1 VVENPVKLARA
12 GLIEEVG
19 QAGVEE
25 PRGWGRTDREDER
38 WTDASGAQGGATHK
52 AERRTRRSGAQGAR
66 GGSGH
71 GCGDRRR
78 PCKVPTRATRR
89 RGRRRWAKRGW
100 QRSQRV

>member
-52 AERRTRRSGAQGAR
+52 AERRTRSTRWIWTRVRWSAATLQGADQ
-66 GGSGH
+66 
-71 GCGDRRR
+71 GDT
-78 PCKVPTRATRR
+78 KTWEQTLSEA
-89 RGRRRWAKRGW
+89 GMAAKPKG
-100 QRSQRV
+100 